1 MASPPPP
8 PPSASAAAPGSPPS
22 AQVVGNAFVHQYYNI
37 LHQSPDLVHRFYQ
50 DGSRIGR
57 PAAAAAA
64 EMDTVTTME
73 VLRVALSL
81 HFGLRSNL
89 VMVSEGGFELFSV
102 VVVRAQA
109 INAKI
114 MSMDIVRAEIKAVD
128 AQESLGGGVT
138 VLVTGHLTGS
148 DDVRREF
155 SQSFFLAPQE
165 KGYFVL
171 NDILRYVGEG
181 DQEVEPEPE
190 LELSSPPHQQPDSVP
205 APSANGTSVP
215 REQEGFSQPEQHVAD
230 PAHDAQEADLNGEA
244 VYNPPNNTEGPV
256 VEETPIPEVIDEVPN
271 NVAVAMPTPSAP
283 APALAPAPVPQEEA
297 PKKSYASI
305 VKVMK
310 EIPPQISAIP
320 SRQAP
325 PKQEKQVAPVPV
337 APVADAPTFSPNP
350 ESSNVQEAEVD
361 AHAIYVRNLPL
372 SATPEQLEEAFKKF
386 GAIKLD
392 GIQVRSHKIQGFC
405 YGFVEFEDPSSVQ
418 NAIAG
423 SPVTISDRQCYVEEK
438 RTAGSRGGG
447 RGRFAPGRGGNFR
460 GEGMRGRGNYTG
472 GRGYGRGEFNY
483 RSDYGGRG
491 AGRGGSSRGG
501 DVGYQRV
508 DHSAGRAARV
518 PSGTSAVAK

>member
-8 PPSASAAAPGSPPS
+8 PPSAAAPGSPPS

-57 PAAAAAA
+57 PASPAAA

-73 VLRVALSL
+73 
-81 HFGLRSNL
+81 
-89 VMVSEGGFELFSV
+89 
-102 VVVRAQA
+102 A

-114 MSMDIVRAEIKAVD
+114 VSMDIVRAEIKAVD

-138 VLVTGHLTGS
+138 VLVTGHLTRS

-171 NDILRYVGEG
+171 NDILRYVGGEG
-181 DQEVEPEPE
+181 DQEVKPEPE
-190 LELSSPPHQQPDSVP
+190 LEMSFPPSQQPDSVP
-205 APSANGTSVP
+205 APSANGTTVP
-215 REQEGFSQPEQHVAD
+215 REQEAFSQPEQHVAD
-230 PAHDAQEADLNGEA
+230 PAPNAQEADLNGEE

-271 NVAVAMPTPSAP
+271 NVAVAMPTLSAP
-283 APALAPAPVPQEEA
+283 APAPAPVPQEEA

-320 SRQAP
+320 SRPAP
-325 PKQEKQVAPVPV
+325 PKQEKQVAPAPV

-350 ESSNVQEAEVD
+350 ESSNIQEAEVD

-386 GAIKLD
+386 GAIKPD

-418 NAIAG
+418 SAIAG

-508 DHSAGRAARV
+508 DHSAGRAARA

>member
-1 MASPPPP
+1 M
-8 PPSASAAAPGSPPS
+8 
-22 AQVVGNAFVHQYYNI
+22 
-37 LHQSPDLVHRFYQ
+37 
-50 DGSRIGR
+50 
-57 PAAAAAA
+57 
-64 EMDTVTTME
+64 
-73 VLRVALSL
+73 
-81 HFGLRSNL
+81 GL
-89 VMVSEGGFELFSV
+89 GCLFC
-102 VVVRAQA
+102 
-109 INAKI
+109 
-114 MSMDIVRAEIKAVD
+114 
-128 AQESLGGGVT
+128 VT

-181 DQEVEPEPE
+181 DQELETEPEPE
-190 LELSSPPHQQPDSVP
+190 VEQSLPPPQQKLAQEPDSVP

-215 REQEGFSQPEQHVAD
+215 LEQEAFSQPEHHAAE
-230 PAHDAQEADLNGEA
+230 PAPHPQEADPNEEE
-244 VYNPPNNTEGPV
+244 VCNPPNNTEGPV

-271 NVAVAMPTPSAP
+271 NVAVATPSP
-283 APALAPAPVPQEEA
+283 SAPVPQEEA

-310 EIPPQISAIP
+310 EFPPQISAIP
-320 SRQAP
+320 SRPAP
-325 PKQEKQVAPVPV
+325 PKQEKQAAPAPV
-337 APVADAPTFSPNP
+337 APISDTPSFSPNP
-350 ESSNVQEAEVD
+350 ESSNIQEAEVD
-361 AHAIYVRNLPL
+361 THAIYVRNLHI
-372 SATPEQLEEAFKKF
+372 STTPEHLQEAFKKF
-386 GAIKLD
+386 GAIKPE

-405 YGFVEFEDPSSVQ
+405 YGFVEFEDPSAVQ
-418 NAIAG
+418 SAIAG
-423 SPVTISDRQCYVEEK
+423 SPVMICDRQCYVEEK

-501 DVGYQRV
+501 SDVGYQRV
-508 DHSAGRAARV
+508 DHSGATGGRAARV
-518 PSGTSAVAK
+518 PSGTNAVAK

>member
-8 PPSASAAAPGSPPS
+8 PPSAAAPGSPPS

-57 PAAAAAA
+57 PASPAAA

-73 VLRVALSL
+73 
-81 HFGLRSNL
+81 
-89 VMVSEGGFELFSV
+89 
-102 VVVRAQA
+102 A

-114 MSMDIVRAEIKAVD
+114 VSMDIVRAEIKAVD

-171 NDILRYVGEG
+171 NDILRYVGGEG

-190 LELSSPPHQQPDSVP
+190 LELSFPPSQQPDSVP

-215 REQEGFSQPEQHVAD
+215 REQEAFSQPEQHVAD
-230 PAHDAQEADLNGEA
+230 PAPNAQEADLNGEE

-283 APALAPAPVPQEEA
+283 APAPAPVPQEEA

-320 SRQAP
+320 SRPAP
-325 PKQEKQVAPVPV
+325 PKQEKQVAPAPV

-350 ESSNVQEAEVD
+350 ESSNIQEAEVD

-386 GAIKLD
+386 GAIKPD

-418 NAIAG
+418 SAIAG

-508 DHSAGRAARV
+508 DHSAGRAARA

>member
-8 PPSASAAAPGSPPS
+8 PSAAAASGSPPS

-50 DGSRIGR
+50 DSSRIGR
-57 PAAAAAA
+57 PAGAGA

-73 VLRVALSL
+73 
-81 HFGLRSNL
+81 
-89 VMVSEGGFELFSV
+89 
-102 VVVRAQA
+102 A

-128 AQESLGGGVT
+128 AQESLAGGVT

-148 DDVRREF
+148 DDLRREF

-190 LELSSPPHQQPDSVP
+190 LEQSLPPQQQKLAQEPDSVSAP
-205 APSANGTSVP
+205 AANGTSVP
-215 REQEGFSQPEQHVAD
+215 REQEAFSQPEQHVAE
-230 PAHDAQEADLNGEA
+230 PAPHAQEADPNGEEA
-244 VYNPPNNTEGPV
+244 YNSPNNIEAPV
-256 VEETPIPEVIDEVPN
+256 VEETPIPEVINEVPN
-271 NVAVAMPTPSAP
+271 NVAVTVPTPSAP
-283 APALAPAPVPQEEA
+283 VPQGEA

-310 EIPPQISAIP
+310 EVPPQISAIP
-320 SRQAP
+320 SRPAP
-325 PKQEKQVAPVPV
+325 PRQEKQVAPAPV
-337 APVADAPTFSPNP
+337 ATVADAPTFSPNP
-350 ESSNVQEAEVD
+350 ESSNIQEAEVD
-361 AHAIYVRNLPL
+361 AHAIYVRSLPI
-372 SATPEQLEEAFKKF
+372 SATPEQLEEVFKKF
-386 GAIKLD
+386 GAIKPD

-405 YGFVEFEDPSSVQ
+405 YGFVEFEDPSAVQ
-418 NAIAG
+418 SAIAA
-423 SPVTISDRQCYVEEK
+423 SPVIIADRQCYVEEK

-472 GRGYGRGEFNY
+472 GRGYGRGDFNY

-491 AGRGGSSRGG
+491 SGRGGSSRGG

-508 DHSAGRAARV
+508 DHSGATGGRAARA
-518 PSGTSAVAK
+518 PSAVAK

>member
-8 PPSASAAAPGSPPS
+8 PAPAAAAPGSTPS

-37 LHQSPDLVHRFYQ
+37 LHQSPDLVFRFYQ
-50 DGSRIGR
+50 EASRIGR
-57 PAAAAAA
+57 PAGAGA

-73 VLRVALSL
+73 
-81 HFGLRSNL
+81 
-89 VMVSEGGFELFSV
+89 
-102 VVVRAQA
+102 A
-109 INAKI
+109 INDKI

-128 AQESLGGGVT
+128 AQESLSGGVT
-138 VLVTGHLTGS
+138 VLVTGHLTGR

-181 DQEVEPEPE
+181 EQELEPEQE
-190 LELSSPPHQQPDSVP
+190 LEQLPPLPHQQLAPEAEAVAVP
-205 APSANGTSVP
+205 AANGTVGGAVESVP
-215 REQEGFSQPEQHVAD
+215 REHEVLLQPQQHVTE
-230 PAHDAQEADLNGEA
+230 PAPQPQEVDRHEE
-244 VYNPPNNTEGPV
+244 VYNPLNNSEVAV
-256 VEETPIPEVIDEVPN
+256 VEEAQVLEVIDEVPN
-271 NVAVAMPTPSAP
+271 NVPVATPSPSAP
-283 APALAPAPVPQEEA
+283 VLQEEA

-310 EIPPQISAIP
+310 EVPPPIPTIP
-320 SRQAP
+320 LRPTP
-325 PKQEKQVAPVPV
+325 PKPEKQVAPAPAPAPA
-337 APVADAPTFSPNP
+337 APVADAPTFTPNP
-350 ESSNVQEAEVD
+350 ESSNIQEAEVD

-372 SATPEQLEEAFKKF
+372 SATPDQLDEVFKKF
-386 GAIKLD
+386 GAIKPD

-418 NAIAG
+418 SAIAG
-423 SPVTISDRQCYVEEK
+423 SPVMISDRSCYVEEK
-438 RTAGSRGGG
+438 RTAGSRGGS

-472 GRGYGRGEFNY
+472 GRNYGRGEFNY

-491 AGRGGSSRGG
+491 GARGGSSRGG

-508 DHSAGRAARV
+508 DHSGATTVRPARAPAGTNA
-518 PSGTSAVAK
+518 AVAK

>member
-1 MASPPPP
+1 
-8 PPSASAAAPGSPPS
+8 
-22 AQVVGNAFVHQYYNI
+22 
-37 LHQSPDLVHRFYQ
+37 
-50 DGSRIGR
+50 
-57 PAAAAAA
+57 
-64 EMDTVTTME
+64 MDTVTTME
-73 VLRVALSL
+73 
-81 HFGLRSNL
+81 
-89 VMVSEGGFELFSV
+89 
-102 VVVRAQA
+102 A

-114 MSMDIVRAEIKAVD
+114 VSMDIVRAEIKAVD

-181 DQEVEPEPE
+181 DQDPEQEPE
-190 LELSSPPHQQPDSVP
+190 LDQPLPPPQQNLAQEADSVSAP
-205 APSANGTSVP
+205 AANGTSVP
-215 REQEGFSQPEQHVAD
+215 REQEAFSQPEQHVAE
-230 PAHDAQEADLNGEA
+230 PATATHPQEADPNGEEA
-244 VYNPPNNTEGPV
+244 YNPPNNPEEPA
-256 VEETPIPEVIDEVPN
+256 VEETSIPEVIDEVPN
-271 NVAVAMPTPSAP
+271 NVAVATPSP
-283 APALAPAPVPQEEA
+283 PAPVPQEEA

-310 EIPPQISAIP
+310 EAPPQISAIP
-320 SRQAP
+320 SRPVP
-325 PKQEKQVAPVPV
+325 PKQERQVAPVPV

-350 ESSNVQEAEVD
+350 ESSNIQEAEVD
-361 AHAIYVRNLPL
+361 AHAIYVRSLPL
-372 SATPEQLEEAFKKF
+372 NATPEQLEEAFKKF
-386 GAIKLD
+386 GAIKPD

-405 YGFVEFEDPSSVQ
+405 YGFVEFEDPSAVQ
-418 NAIAG
+418 SAIAG
-423 SPVTISDRQCYVEEK
+423 SPVMISDRQCFVEEK
-438 RTAGSRGGG
+438 RTNGSRGGGG

-501 DVGYQRV
+501 GDVGYQRV
-508 DHSAGRAARV
+508 DHSGAAGGRAGRV
-518 PSGTSAVAK
+518 PSGTSAAAK